1 MSHRIDTGEHQGD
14 WWWNGEVIGKVNAKK
29 VAYAKLV
36 ESKSE
41 KEKWMNRERYKVV
54 RKEAKLVVTAAKM
67 IVFERLH
74 VESEDKGGDK
84 SYIG

>member
-1 MSHRIDTGEHQGD
+1 MQRRLHRQS
-14 WWWNGEVIGKVNAKK
+14 WWKRKG
-29 VAYAKLV
+29 
-36 ESKSE
+36 E